1 MGETANA
8 NAHLDSAQHQ
18 PDRTRNNGGPRRHT
32 RCSAWH
38 RLRTA
43 LRWLRDPTQARGG
56 RGSTSSCASNAEGAR
71 GGAVLSVLG
80 SDRLSN
86 EGGGVMKFEK
96 LLFELPPAPPD
107 MPDPVHNEHDLW
119 RGIDAAERFEGL
131 TLDDIKLVFQYRR
144 PAAIGILSRI
154 GAELDDRTFCKAAW
168 LAGHRMQFD
177 GATSFSAARRL
188 RGRSRRAR
196 SSRRSFRPSA
206 IWRPQRHPPG
216 PHGLLLSC
224 SDCTHSAGSTGA
236 PS

>member
-18 PDRTRNNGGPRRHT
+18 PDRTRNNEGPPRHT

-38 RLRTA
+38 RPRTA

-96 LLFELPPAPPD
+96 PLFELPPAPPD

-119 RGIDAAERFEGL
+119 RGIEAAERFEGL

-177 GATSFSAARRL
+177 QLETARL
-188 RGRSRRAR
+188 HH
-196 SSRRSFRPSA
+196 SSRRRSCGVAARGAGAAGGADAAHRRSHAVRQGRAGRPSPLGGVLA
-206 IWRPQRHPPG
+206 G
-216 PHGLLLSC
+216 P
-224 SDCTHSAGSTGA
+224 SAT
-236 PS
+236 